1 MTLRVKLFIL
11 FMLIIMI
18 NVLVG
23 YSVYTYINT
32 QDEYANYINL
42 AGRQRALSQ
51 KMAKEVLLCKDGFHE
66 IDSDLQ
72 GTFQLFEETHFGFI
86 DGNPEQNQRPVKDE
100 GLIQLLGEI
109 TELWPV
115 YKDYLS
121 TVKDGAD
128 YSGTEFNRMTM
139 ELFAAADA

>member
-109 TELWPV
+109 TELWV
-115 YKDYLS
+115 
-121 TVKDGAD
+121 
-128 YSGTEFNRMTM
+128 
-139 ELFAAADA
+139 